1 MIFFVD
7 LFNFMA
13 SKSYL
18 KHVSQSSSSNN
29 SFSDDDSDYYSESK
43 PDIRRAE
50 SVDAAFSMKSLKKLN
65 TPDSKCF
72 KQASKVGSKR
82 TRSITANVSEELFT
96 VPNLKRKKSS
106 KSNKLLSKDKNN
118 IATESEDMTWKWWE
132 EDPLPKGVKWLT
144 LEHEGP
150 LFPPDYEPL
159 PTYVKF
165 FYKSEHIQ
173 LSPLSEEIAGFYSK
187 MLDHEYTKKEIFNS
201 NFFNDWRKF
210 MTKDESEII
219 MNLEDCD
226 FSQMHEQSKLV
237 SELRKSLSK
246 SEKEQIKIENTLL
259 QNKYGF
265 CYIDCHKQKVGNYR
279 IEPPG
284 LFRGRGDHPKQGRLK
299 NRIKAEDVIIN
310 IGKDAKVP
318 APPPSQKWKKV
329 QHDSTVTWLACW
341 IENITGNYKYIML
354 NPTSRLKGEKDWQ
367 KYETAR
373 KLKIHVSRI
382 REDYFTGLKFREM
395 FIRQRSV
402 ALYLI
407 DHLALRAGNEKDADE
422 EADTVGCCSLR
433 VEHIKLFEEVEGSK
447 FVVEFDFLGKDSIRY
462 QNRIPID
469 KQVFKNLKLFVK
481 NKDPSDDL
489 FDRLTTSILNKYLHE
504 LMVGLT
510 AKVFRTYNASITL
523 QKQLSELTL
532 TSITSL
538 PELLLV
544 YNRANRAVAL
554 LCNHQRAVPKSF
566 DKQMTSIYKK
576 IDEKEEELNQLRKEY
591 KQSKKTIKKSAKTD
605 ISPNLKKLNF
615 KMKSVEEQLHKVK
628 IQATDKEENKQIA
641 LGTSK
646 LNYLDPRITVA
657 WCKKYSV
664 GIEKIFNKTQREKF
678 AWAMDMADD
687 TFEF

>member
-1 MIFFVD
+1 
-7 LFNFMA
+7 MA
-13 SKSYL
+13 SRS
-18 KHVSQSSSSNN
+18 SINNISPSSSSND

-43 PDIRRAE
+43 PDIRP
-50 SVDAAFSMKSLKKLN
+50 VDPVDIDLSIKSSIKSDIS
-65 TPDSKCF
+65 DSNCYKRH
-72 KQASKVGSKR
+72 SKVGLKR
-82 TRSITANVSEELFT
+82 TRSKVVNSSEELTQPIF
-96 VPNLKRKKSS
+96 KREKSS
-106 KSNKLLSKDKNN
+106 KSIKVAGKNKN
-118 IATESEDMTWKWWE
+118 IKTESEDLIWKWWE

-150 LFPPDYEPL
+150 LFPPVYKPL
-159 PTYVKF
+159 QTDVKF
-165 FYKSEHIQ
+165 YYKGKHII

-187 MLDHEYTKKEIFNS
+187 MLDHEYTKNKIFNK
-201 NFFNDWRKF
+201 NFFLDWRKC
-210 MTKDESEII
+210 MTKEESDTLLH
-219 MNLEDCD
+219 LEDCD
-226 FSQMHEQSKLV
+226 FSQMCEHFKLV
-237 SELRKSLSK
+237 SEQRKSLSK
-246 SEKEQIKIENTLL
+246 SEKEQIKIDNTLL

-265 CYIDCHKQKVGNYR
+265 CFIDGHKQKVGNYR

-299 NRIKAEDVIIN
+299 TRIKAEDVIIN
-310 IGKDAKVP
+310 IGRNSKVP
-318 APPPSQKWKKV
+318 EPPPFQKWKKV
-329 QHDSTVTWLACW
+329 QNDDTVTWLACW

-373 KLKIHVSRI
+373 KLKSHVSRI
-382 REDYFTGLKFREM
+382 REDYFAGLKSREM

-407 DHLALRAGNEKDADE
+407 DFLALRAGNEKDADE

-433 VEHIKLFEEVEGSK
+433 VEHIQLYEDLDDLKY
-447 FVVEFDFLGKDSIRY
+447 VVEFDFLGKDSIRY

-469 KQVFKNLKLFVK
+469 EKVFKNFKLFIK
-481 NKDPSDDL
+481 NKDPADDL

-523 QKQLSELTL
+523 QKQLSELT
-532 TSITSL
+532 SSKKSSL
-538 PELLLV
+538 PELLLI

-566 DKQMTSIYKK
+566 DKQMTNIQKK
-576 IDEKEEELNQLRKEY
+576 IAEKEEEINQLRKEY
-591 KQSKKTIKKSAKTD
+591 KETKKSVNKSGKNH
-605 ISPNLKKLNF
+605 ISTNLKKLNF
-615 KMKSVEEQLHKVK
+615 KLKSLEEQLHKWK

-657 WCKKYSV
+657 WTKRYSV

-678 AWAMDMADD
+678 AWAMDMADE